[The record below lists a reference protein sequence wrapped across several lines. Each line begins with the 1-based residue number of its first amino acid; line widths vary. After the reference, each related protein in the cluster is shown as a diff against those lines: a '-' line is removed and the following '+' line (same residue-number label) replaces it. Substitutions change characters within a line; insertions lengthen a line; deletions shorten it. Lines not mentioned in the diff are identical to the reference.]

1 VYGSANKKGKN
12 HPMFGKKNTGSQP
25 TAKKIKVQDLET
37 NISTTYDSMN
47 AAARALNIPQSG
59 ITYNLKSKKQ
69 KPYKGRSVF
78 KLLEYF
84 V

>member
-1 VYGSANKKGKN
+1 MLKYLLLRWEILVPGGEGKN
-12 HPMFGKKNTGSQP
+12 QP
-25 TAKKIKVQDLET
+25 NSIKIEVLDLET